1 MKKFL
6 IQIHNQIIIAL
17 VLGAIFGIIFKEN
30 YNILY
35 ITKKDNNKIKI
46 DLKEIKELELISL
59 SDTIKLNTKNI
70 KKNINLIKL
79 NYNNYSVKYIL
90 NNETKVLEN
99 INIIEY
105 SKSIVQY
112 IKPLGDIFLRLL
124 NFLAIP
130 LVISTL
136 VVGAGSLG
144 DVKKLGKIGF
154 KTLIIFII
162 TTVIAISIGLS
173 LANFIEPGKKLDKTT
188 KLELQEYNQ
197 NINIDNIL
205 KSENK
210 INLIDFLVNIVP
222 KNPFEAIAKGEML
235 QIVFVAVIFG
245 FTLNF
250 ISNDKSKILIDFF
263 GALSE
268 LMLNLVNKIMYLA
281 PFGVFALIASTV
293 SNFGFEI
300 LGTLTWY
307 ILTVIIGLLLQII
320 LVYGLLIKFFTN
332 FDFLEFLKSM
342 REAQLIAFSTS
353 SSAATLPIT
362 IKCVEQNL
370 KISNKYAGFVLPLG
384 ATINMDG
391 TALYQGVATVFIAQI
406 FGIDLSLTQQLTIVM
421 TAVLASI
428 GTAPVPGVG
437 IIMLVMILNSVN
449 LPIEG
454 IALIIGV
461 DRILDMCRTISNIT
475 GDATVCAVV
484 ANEKS

>member
-1 MKKFL
+1 MNKFL
-6 IQIHNQIIIAL
+6 KQIHNQIIIAL

-46 DLKEIKELELISL
+46 DLKEIIELELISI

-99 INIIEY
+99 IKNIEY

-144 DVKKLGKIGF
+144 DVKKLGKIGL
-154 KTLIIFII
+154 KTLILFIL
-162 TTVIAISIGLS
+162 TTIIAISIGLILS
-173 LANFIEPGKKLDKTT
+173 NTIEPGKKLDKNT
-188 KLELQEYNQ
+188 KAELEEYNQ

-210 INLIDFLVNIVP
+210 INLIDFVVNIVP

-235 QIVFVAVIFG
+235 QIVFFAVIFG
-245 FTLNF
+245 FALNF
-250 ISNDKSKILIDFF
+250 IDNDKSKILIDFF

-268 LMLNLVNKIMYLA
+268 LMLDLVHKIMYLA
-281 PFGVFALIASTV
+281 PLGVFALIASTV

-300 LGTLTWY
+300 LETLFWY
-307 ILTVIIGLLLQII
+307 ILTVILGLLLQII
-320 LVYGLLIKFFTN
+320 LVYGLLIKFFTKYN
-332 FDFLEFLKSM
+332 FLEFLKSM
-342 REAQLIAFSTS
+342 KEAQLIAFSTS
-353 SSAATLPIT
+353 SSAATLPVT

-406 FGIDLSLTQQLTIVM
+406 FGIDLSITEQLTIVL

-454 IALIIGV
+454 IALILGV

-475 GDATVCAVV
+475 GDATVCAIV
-484 ANEKS
+484 ANEES

>member
-6 IQIHNQIIIAL
+6 RQIHNQIIVAL
-17 VLGAIFGIIFKEN
+17 ILGAIFGIIFKEN

-35 ITKKDNNKIKI
+35 ITNKKNNKIII

-59 SDTIKLNTKNI
+59 SDTVKINSKNI
-70 KKNINLIKL
+70 KKNINLIKF
-79 NYNNYSVKYIL
+79 NYTNYSLKYYI
-90 NNETKVLEN
+90 NDETKVLES
-99 INIIEY
+99 IKSIEY

-112 IKPLGDIFLRLL
+112 IKPIGDIFLRLL
-124 NFLAIP
+124 NFIAIP
-130 LVISTL
+130 IVISTL
-136 VVGAGSLG
+136 IIGAGSLG
-144 DVKKLGKIGF
+144 DVKKLGKVGL
-154 KTLIIFII
+154 KTLILFILTTTLAI
-162 TTVIAISIGLS
+162 TIGLILS
-173 LANFIEPGKKLDKTT
+173 NIIEPGKKIDKTT
-188 KLELQEYNQ
+188 KVELQEYNQ
-197 NINIDNIL
+197 DINIDNLL

-210 INLIDFLVNIVP
+210 INLMDFLVNIVP

-235 QIVFVAVIFG
+235 QIVFFAVIFG
-245 FTLNF
+245 LALNF
-250 ISNDKSKILIDFF
+250 INNDKSKILIDFF

-268 LMLNLVNKIMYLA
+268 LMLDLVHKIMYLA
-281 PFGVFALIASTV
+281 PFGVFALIAYTI

-300 LGTLTWY
+300 LGTLFWY
-307 ILTVIIGLLLQII
+307 ILTVILGLSLQII
-320 LVYGLLIKFFTN
+320 LIYGLLIKFFTKFN
-332 FDFLEFLKSM
+332 FLEFLKSIK
-342 REAQLIAFSTS
+342 EAQLIAFSTS
-353 SSAATLPIT
+353 SSAATLPVT
-362 IKCVEQNL
+362 TKCVEENL

-391 TALYQGVATVFIAQI
+391 TALYQGIATVFIAQI
-406 FGIDLSLTQQLTIVM
+406 FGIDLSITQQLTIVL

-475 GDATVCAVV
+475 GDATICAVV